1 MGNLIQDVRYAI
13 RTLARAPGFALI
25 AIMTLALGI
34 GANTA
39 IFSLV
44 RAVILKPLPFRDPSR
59 LIAAWDTYHVET
71 GVAQFSKIGVSPTE
85 MRAWSEQTDLFD
97 DTGWY
102 RSISKDLTLTAS
114 GFEAVTV
121 HASFISSRFLPLL
134 GVAPALGHAELQNEP
149 NAALLSERLW
159 RSRFASDVGIV
170 GKTVRLNDQ
179 AFTIAGV
186 MPQSFKLPDFAELWL
201 PQGPLL
207 NDELTN
213 PVRHAIAFIA
223 RLRPGV
229 TEQQAAARLVAIQ
242 TRLTAEHPKTSAGWG
257 SRLSLL
263 QDDLNANQRPALLML
278 LGAVA
283 LVLLIACA
291 NVANLLLARASGR
304 AKEIAVRS
312 ALGAGAWRIVRQL
325 LTESLVLSLAGGALG
340 ILIGRWSL
348 AALSPISAPLDSSVL
363 AFLLAVSLA
372 TGVLFGLAP
381 AIQALHQDSNTVMKA
396 SGGVTGR
403 GSALR
408 AALVI
413 GEFAL
418 ALILVTGGGILLKS
432 FVRLMQVDPGFQ
444 TQGLLTM
451 RLSFT
456 DSRDTTAL
464 YRRIEERVKQIP
476 GVDSFATTNALPLTT
491 GHGNSGRFNVQGSR
505 LIANPDALPIAQL
518 RTVSPDYFSTM
529 RIPVISGRAFNDQD
543 LKGDSIIV
551 NQAFAR
557 RFWPDRD
564 PVGEKFVT
572 GPWSLKPTW
581 ATIVGVVGDVKQF
594 GLDSVPTLDL
604 YSPFLYPA
612 SIIIHTA
619 GDPQSL
625 IGAVRRAI
633 QGVDPDVAI
642 SEVRTMDQVLG
653 ESAQSRRWTMALL
666 ASFAV
671 LALVLAL
678 VGIYGVISWS
688 VAQRTREIGVR
699 MALGA
704 RSGQVLASV
713 IGYGLKLS
721 AIGMAIG
728 VVGALGLRRY
738 LATLVFGVSPADPMV
753 YAGVAMLMLGV
764 AILACYV
771 PARRGS
777 RVDPLVALG
786 CD

>member
-1 MGNLIQDVRYAI
+1 MGNLIQDIRYAI
-13 RTLARAPGFALI
+13 RTLMRAPGFALI

-44 RAVILKPLPFRDPSR
+44 RAVILKPLPFRDPAR
-59 LIAAWDTYHVET
+59 LIAAWDTY
-71 GVAQFSKIGVSPTE
+71 APQFSKIGVSPTE
-85 MRAWSEQTDLFD
+85 MRAWSEQTDLFEE
-97 DTGWY
+97 TGWY
-102 RSISKDLTLTAS
+102 RSVSKDLTLTAA

-121 HASFISSRFLPLL
+121 HASFVSSLFIPLL
-134 GVAPALGHAELQNEP
+134 GAAPVLGHAELQNEP
-149 NAALLSERLW
+149 NAVLVSDHLW
-159 RSRFASDVGIV
+159 RSRFAGDPEIV

-179 AFTIAGV
+179 AFTVAGV
-186 MPQSFKLPDFAELWL
+186 MPQTFKLPDFAELWL
-201 PQGPLL
+201 PAGPLM

-213 PVRHAIAFIA
+213 PVRHPMGFIA

-229 TEQQAAARLVAIQ
+229 SEEQAAARLVAIQ
-242 TRLTAEHPKTSAGWG
+242 QRMAAEHPKTSAGWG
-257 SRLSLL
+257 SRVSRL

-278 LGAVA
+278 MGAVA

-304 AKEIAVRS
+304 AREIAVRS

-325 LTESLVLSLAGGALG
+325 LTESLVLSTVGGAFG

-348 AALSPISAPLDSSVL
+348 AVLSPIPAPVDSAVL
-363 AFLLAVSLA
+363 GFLLAISVA

-381 AIQALHQDSNTVMKA
+381 AMQALHQDSNTVMKA
-396 SGGVTGR
+396 SGGVVGR
-403 GSALR
+403 GSVLR
-408 AALVI
+408 AALVV

-444 TQGLLTM
+444 TRGLLTM

-456 DSRDTTAL
+456 DTRDAAAL

-476 GVDSFATTNALPLTT
+476 GVDSFASTNALPLTT

-505 LIANPDALPIAQL
+505 LITNQDALPVAQL

-543 LKGDSIIV
+543 LASDSIII

-594 GLDSVPTLDL
+594 GLDSEPTLDL

-612 SIIIHTA
+612 SIIIHTP
-619 GDPQSL
+619 GDPQSF
-625 IGAVRRAI
+625 IAAVRRAI
-633 QGVDPDVAI
+633 QSVDPDLAI

-666 ASFAV
+666 ASFAG
-671 LALVLAL
+671 LALLLSL
-678 VGIYGVISWS
+678 VGIYGVVAWS

-728 VVGALGLRRY
+728 VVGALALRRY
-738 LATLVFGVSPADPMV
+738 LATLVFGVNTADPMV
-753 YAGVAMLMLGV
+753 YGGVAMLMLGV

-771 PARRGS
+771 PARRAS
-777 RVDPLVALG
+777 RMDPLVALR